1 MPGKKGEALLTLGMA
16 GTILTCAA
24 CFTPA
29 GVVLLGLLGL
39 ARWAGYLDYVL
50 FPLLGLFLILITIE
64 VIVLWYMPSNVFRA
78 LFAGAMFGPTFEAFE
93 GAVDHVMNS

>member
-39 ARWAGYLDYVL
+39 ARWADYLDYVL
-50 FPLLGLFLILITIE
+50 FPLLGLFLIL
-64 VIVLWYMPSNVFRA
+64 LGYSYLQRRRA
-78 LFAGAMFGPTFEAFE
+78 GRTGT
-93 GAVDHVMNS
+93 S

>member
-1 MPGKKGEALLTLGMA
+1 MEISTLLLALFLVAQTLVPSVMLCSADRDMSRMLQRRG
-16 GTILTCAA
+16 
-24 CFTPA
+24 
-29 GVVLLGLLGL
+29 
-39 ARWAGYLDYVL
+39 
-50 FPLLGLFLILITIE
+50 LGLFLILITIE